1 VADRVVTDVVYL
13 YGFVPAGVDA
23 PAAGVAGIA
32 DRPVELVDVADFQAA
47 MSFVPA
53 EAYRPDVIEQQLED
67 LRWVAE
73 QGLAHERVVAWF
85 VDRARIVPVPLL
97 TLYTTPAALAAAA
110 APRAATIGA
119 QLRRFEGLRE
129 WDLKVSYRARDLSAH
144 AGELSE
150 EVRALDAGIA
160 SAAPGRRFL
169 LEKKRSDLVKERV
182 GAIARERAGALLDE
196 LRGRARDAV
205 VLPIPR
211 ADHELP
217 VVLHA
222 ALLVEARAEAALTDE
237 VARRAAQLDTL
248 GLSVQFSGPWAPYRF
263 LDRDEC

>member
-1 VADRVVTDVVYL
+1 VSDVVYL

-23 PAAGVAGIA
+23 PAGRLAGIA

-47 MSFVPA
+47 LSFVPA
-53 EAYRPDVIEQQLED
+53 DAYRPDVIEARLED

-97 TLYTTPAALAAAA
+97 TLYTTRAALAAAA
-110 APRAATIGA
+110 APRAATIAA
-119 QLRRFEGLRE
+119 QLRRFDGLRE
-129 WDLKVSYRARDLSAH
+129 WDLKVSYRADDLAAH
-144 AGELSE
+144 AGELSA
-150 EVRALDAGIA
+150 EVRALDADIA

-169 LEKKRSDLVKERV
+169 LAKKRSDLLKERV
-182 GAIARERAGALLDE
+182 ATIARERAQALLDE
-196 LRGRARDAV
+196 LRRRARDVV

-211 ADHELP
+211 AGRDLP

-222 ALLVEARAEAALTDE
+222 ALLVEAPAEVALADE
-237 VARRAAQLDTL
+237 VARRAAELDAI
-248 GLSVQFSGPWAPYRF
+248 GLSTQFSGPWAPYRF
-263 LDRDEC
+263 LDRDER